1 MTVPKAVE
9 ALVTAQRLQSVPTD
23 LPAARMRVAR
33 AQDKLAA
40 ARKIA
45 SIDVEVAYV
54 TGYDAARIAVTAHM
68 LARGY
73 RPRAVAGAHEAV
85 GIYTEAMFD
94 TPSAVEFQRM
104 RRRRNKAEYDD
115 IIIGQADL
123 AADLEHAQAIINAV
137 QNALQ

>member
-9 ALVTAQRLQSVPTD
+9 ALSPRNGCSQCRLTFRRRGCAWPY
-23 LPAARMRVAR
+23 RG
-33 AQDKLAA
+33 KLAA

-68 LARGY
+68 LAKGY
-73 RPRAVAGAHEAV
+73 RARAVAGAHEAV
-85 GIYTEAMFD
+85 GIYTEAMLDF
-94 TPSAVEFQRM
+94 PSAGEFQRM

-123 AADLEHAQAIINAV
+123 SADLEHAQAIINAV
-137 QNALQ
+137 QDDLQ